1 MRRDRGRGDD
11 QGNVDETIKGM
22 LMRRDRG
29 RGDDQGNVDE
39 MRQGEGGR
47 SREC

>member
-11 QGNVDETIKGM
+11 QGNVDETVGGGTIKGV
-22 LMRRDRG
+22 LMR
-29 RGDDQGNVDE
+29 
-39 MRQGEGGR
+39 R

>member
-1 MRRDRGRGDD
+1 
-11 QGNVDETIKGM
+11 
-22 LMRRDRG
+22 MRRDRG

-39 MRQGEGGR
+39 MRQGEGDDQGNVDETRQGKGRR

>member
-1 MRRDRGRGDD
+1 
-11 QGNVDETIKGM
+11 M